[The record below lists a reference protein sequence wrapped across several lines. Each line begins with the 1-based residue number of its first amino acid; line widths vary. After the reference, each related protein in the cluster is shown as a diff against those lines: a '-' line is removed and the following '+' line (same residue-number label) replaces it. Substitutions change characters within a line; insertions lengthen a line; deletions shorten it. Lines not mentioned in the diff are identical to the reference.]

1 MPLVSGTKLG
11 SFEVVGPLGAGGMG
25 EVYRASDTK
34 LKREVALKVLPEL
47 FTGDAQRMAR
57 FEREAQVLAA
67 LNHANIAAIFGLEES
82 DGSRALVMELV
93 EGPTLAERIALP
105 HTGAEKGRPVPLDE
119 ALLIAK
125 QIAEALEY
133 AHERGI
139 IHRDLKPANIKV
151 KPDGAVKVLDFGL
164 AKALAD
170 DPASGDISTSP
181 TLSIAAT
188 QAGVI
193 LGTAAYMSPEQAK
206 GKSADRRA
214 DIWAFGCVFFEML
227 TGEQPFEGE
236 TVSETLAAV
245 IKDEPP
251 WTKLP
256 GETPVGIQKLIR
268 RCLMKDPKH
277 RLQAI
282 GEARITIEEILSG
295 TSDAPALSPL
305 LSEQGRRETQD
316 IAPWRRALPWAVA
329 AVLGIALVGL
339 LVASWRSRRPLSPL
353 EVLRLV
359 INDTSSLTSQPAIS
373 PDGRIIAGVLEP
385 DSGGDD
391 AGKLYVRTL
400 DQFTGTPLRNTQGA
414 ANPFFSPDGSWIG
427 YSSPQGLMKVPVKGG
442 TPQLICPAASGAEAV
457 WGPGNTIVF
466 WGAESNGSL
475 WPGLMRVSALGGA
488 PEVLTSADASQ
499 GEFRDGWPTILPD
512 GDTVLFT
519 ANTKGGTRI
528 DAVSLRTRQR
538 RIVRAGGAY
547 ARYDPSGYLL
557 FWVPPSINLLAA
569 PFDAKRLEFTGAPA
583 SVIEGVF
590 MTATRSMLFALASN
604 GTLIYLPEYR
614 DNLEFKVMWAN
625 RAGQFT
631 PVLDAPGFWVQPR
644 LSPDGERILLRKLAT
659 NCELWIYD
667 LQRRVLTRLA
677 YENDNHDPLWM
688 PDGKGVVF
696 DVPNGSV
703 RGLVWQAA
711 DGSGNLKPLTHGL
724 QSFVPSSWS
733 GDGRR
738 LALTLS
744 DKNVSQIWVLDRDGA
759 PEPQPFHQNG
769 FDEKSA
775 SFSPDGRYLAYSSDQ
790 SGRFEIYITAY
801 PGPGAV
807 TQVSPDGG
815 TNPLWS
821 RDGRE
826 LFYQNKMK
834 MMAVKVATQP
844 GLSVGVAQEL
854 FRTDINPAYRRVFGR
869 EYDVTP
875 DGKRFVMLAPVGPTV
890 SPPQIHVIVHFSE
903 ELKRLVSA
911 GGI

>member
-11 SFEVVGPLGAGGMG
+11 QYEVVELLGAGGMG
-25 EVYRASDTK
+25 EVYRALDKK
-34 LKREVALKVLPEL
+34 LKREVALKVLPQL
-47 FTGDAQRMAR
+47 FAGDAQRMGR
-57 FEREAQVLAA
+57 FEREAQLLAA
-67 LNHANIAAIFGLEES
+67 LNHPNIAAIYGLEES
-82 DGSRALVMELV
+82 NGMPALVMELV
-93 EGPTLAERIALP
+93 EGPTLAEHMAPSSAGNSTPTVIPIEEILA
-105 HTGAEKGRPVPLDE
+105 
-119 ALLIAK
+119 IAK

-139 IHRDLKPANIKV
+139 IHRDLKPANVKV
-151 KPDGAVKVLDFGL
+151 KPDGDVKVLDFGL

-170 DPASGDISTSP
+170 DPASSDVSTSP
-181 TLSIAAT
+181 TLSVAAT
-188 QAGVI
+188 QAGMI

-214 DIWAFGCVFFEML
+214 DIWAFGCVVFEML
-227 TGEQPFEGE
+227 TGNQPFEGE

-245 IKDEPP
+245 IKDEPS

-268 RCLMKDPKH
+268 RCLIKDPKH

-282 GEARITIEEILSG
+282 GEARITIEEILGG
-295 TSDAPALSPL
+295 TNDASTPL
-305 LSEQGRRETQD
+305 LSRPGRRETLEN
-316 IAPWRRALPWAVA
+316 APWRRALPWAVVA
-329 AVLGIALVGL
+329 ILGISLTGL
-339 LVASWRSRRPLSPL
+339 LVASWRSRRPLSPSQ
-353 EVLRLV
+353 VLRLV
-359 INDTSSLTSQPAIS
+359 INDSSSLTSQPAIS
-373 PDGRIIAGVLEP
+373 PDGRMIASVIES
-385 DSGGDD
+385 DSGGED
-391 AGKLYVRTL
+391 AGNLYVRAL
-400 DQFTGTPLRNTQGA
+400 DQFAGTPLRNTQGA
-414 ANPFFSPDGSWIG
+414 ANPFFSPDGAWIG
-427 YSSPQGLMKVPVKGG
+427 YSSPRGLMKVPVKGG
-442 TPQLICPAASGAEAV
+442 TPRLICPAASGAEAV

-466 WGAESNGSL
+466 WGAESNGSP
-475 WPGLMRVSALGGA
+475 WPGLMRVSALGGT
-488 PEVLTSADASQ
+488 PEVLTSADANQ

-557 FWVPPSINLLAA
+557 FWVPPTINLLAA

-583 SVIEGVF
+583 NVIEGVF
-590 MTATRSMLFALASN
+590 MTPTRSMLFALASN
-604 GTLIYLPEYR
+604 GTLIYRPEYR
-614 DNLEFKVMWAN
+614 ENLEFKVMWAN
-625 RAGQFT
+625 RKGQFT
-631 PVLDAPGFWVQPR
+631 PVMDAVGFWVQPR
-644 LSPDGERILLRKLAT
+644 LSPDGERILLRKLET

-711 DGSGNLKPLTHGL
+711 DGSGNLQPLIHGL
-724 QSFVPSSWS
+724 QNFVPSSWS

-738 LALTLS
+738 LALTLF
-744 DKNVSQIWVLDRDGA
+744 DKNVSQIWVLDRDGT

-769 FDEKSA
+769 FDEKAA
-775 SFSPDGRYLAYSSDQ
+775 SFSPDGHYLAYASDQ
-790 SGRFEIYITAY
+790 SGRFEIYVTPY

-834 MMAVKVATQP
+834 MMAVKIATQP
-844 GLSVGVAQEL
+844 GLSIGVAEEL
-854 FRTDINPAYRRVFGR
+854 FRTDINPAYRRVFDR

-875 DGKRFVMLAPVGPTV
+875 DGKRFVMLAPVAPTV
-890 SPPQIHVIVHFSE
+890 SPPPIHVIVHFSE
-903 ELKRLVSA
+903 ELQRLVQA